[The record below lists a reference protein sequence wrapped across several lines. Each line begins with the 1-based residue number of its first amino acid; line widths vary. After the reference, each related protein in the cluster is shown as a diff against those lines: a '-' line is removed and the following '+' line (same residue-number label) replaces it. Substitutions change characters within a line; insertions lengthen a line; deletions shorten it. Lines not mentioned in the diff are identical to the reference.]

1 MKRVAGLVLALLC
14 LGAGDSL
21 AQGPSPAEVAGSLG
35 IAEVRAGAMIDEV
48 ELYDAAPHIVPRP
61 DTISLGNLSTVSFDV
76 LFRSPDIA
84 AFRWLGSPRPT
95 VGFDYDFRHES
106 MAHLSLNWHIPLGSS
121 RFYVEPELG
130 GAIHNGALT
139 GAVAPARTS
148 AIPRLAATS
157 AGEGP
162 CARLPPA
169 LSQRRART
177 KPATRFMLV
186 PCRLPDKRASQY
198 LSIAQNPKRA
208 PAIL

>member
-1 MKRVAGLVLALLC
+1 MKRVAGLVLALLW
-14 LGAGDSL
+14 LSAGGSL
-21 AQGPSPAEVAGSLG
+21 AQGPSPAEVAASIG
-35 IAEVRAGAMIDEV
+35 IAEVRAGVMIDEV

-139 GAVAPARTS
+139 GAVAPARNLGCRTLFYWS
-148 AIPRLAATS
+148 INVGYEISDRLDLNLT
-157 AGEGP
+157 
-162 CARLPPA
+162 
-169 LSQRRART
+169 QQH
-177 KPATRFMLV
+177 
-186 PCRLPDKRASQY
+186 ASQAGLCGVTTNQGINY
-198 LSIAQNPKRA
+198 IGMRLGYKF
-208 PAIL
+208 

>member
-14 LGAGDSL
+14 LGAGGSL
-21 AQGPSPAEVAGSLG
+21 AQGPSPAEVAASLG
-35 IAEVRAGAMIDEV
+35 IAEVRAGVMIDEV

-139 GAVAPARTS
+139 GAVAPARNLGCRTLFYWS
-148 AIPRLAATS
+148 INVGYEISDRLDLNLT
-157 AGEGP
+157 
-162 CARLPPA
+162 
-169 LSQRRART
+169 QQH
-177 KPATRFMLV
+177 
-186 PCRLPDKRASQY
+186 ASQAGLCGVTTNQGINY
-198 LSIAQNPKRA
+198 IGMRLGYKF
-208 PAIL
+208 